1 MIPSGWIIPFLIALP
16 NIAWAVLPSPPVS
29 GPRSGTLEPEPR
41 ILVFLERAGRVG
53 VFGLPFFL
61 NLHFSTATDRCCLG
75 VAVLALGIYYLG
87 WARYFVR
94 GRLPEL
100 LYRPFAGIPVPLA
113 ISPITYFLA
122 CSGLTRSIALALVT
136 LAFGAAHISLSVRR
150 AGAT

>member
-1 MIPSGWIIPFLIALP
+1 MILSGWIIPSLVALP
-16 NIAWAVLPSPPVS
+16 NVAWAVLPSSPGS
-29 GPRSGTLEPEPR
+29 SPRSGSRESEPR
-41 ILVFLERAGRVG
+41 ILAFLEGAGRIG

-61 NLHFSTATDRCCLG
+61 NLHVSTATERFCLG

-87 WARYFVR
+87 WARYFLR

-136 LAFGAAHISLSVRR
+136 LVFGAAHISLSVRR
-150 AGAT
+150 ARAT

>member
-1 MIPSGWIIPFLIALP
+1 MIPSGWIIPFFIALP
-16 NIAWAVLPSPPVS
+16 NIAWAVLPSSPVS
-29 GPRSGTLEPEPR
+29 SSGTDAPEPEPR
-41 ILVFLERAGRVG
+41 ILVFLERAGRIG

-61 NLHFSTATDRCCLG
+61 NVHVSTATDRLCLG

-100 LYRPFAGIPVPLA
+100 LYRPFVGIPVPLA
-113 ISPITYFLA
+113 ISPVTYLLA
-122 CSGLTRSIALALVT
+122 CSGLTRSIALALTT
-136 LAFGAAHISLSVRR
+136 LVFGAAHISLSVRR

>member
-1 MIPSGWIIPFLIALP
+1 VIPSGWVIPLLVAFP
-16 NIAWAVLPSPPVS
+16 NVAWAVLPSPPVS
-29 GPRSGTLEPEPR
+29 GHLPRTLESEPR
-41 ILVFLERAGRVG
+41 ILVFLERASRIG

-61 NLHFSTATDRCCLG
+61 NLHVSTATDRFCLG

-87 WARYFVR
+87 WARHFFR

-100 LYRPFAGIPVPLA
+100 LYRPFVGIPVPLA
-113 ISPITYFLA
+113 ISPIAYFLA
-122 CSGLTRSIALALVT
+122 CSGLARSIALALVT